1 LIVDEP
7 AGKVLSIPFLFCFP
21 SSSPHCCPNEDA
33 QGAQV
38 LNALQEIVLEV
49 VGELGIQT
57 RFPELQPVL

>member
-1 LIVDEP
+1 MKTDEP
-7 AGKVLSIPFLFCFP
+7 AGKVLSTPFLLRFPP
-21 SSSPHCCPNEDA
+21 SSPPPCPKEDA

-57 RFPELQPVL
+57 SFPELQPIL